1 VRVYQGL
8 AKKRWTLFSVFSM
21 FFGMKTK
28 PKVQVTEAEQK
39 VLDGIELRLIESK
52 EQERFD
58 QLIREQHYL
67 HSADWVGERLFYVA
81 EYKGAWLALLA
92 WTAAAHRLKGR
103 EAWIGWSEEQRRR
116 RLSLVANNARFLIL
130 PNAHYPNLASR
141 VMGMCLRRLSA
152 DWQTRYAHPI
162 VVVESFV
169 DGQLFR
175 GTSYKVSGWQ
185 QLGQTSGY
193 GRHGQDYYVK
203 HDRPK
208 QLWVKELIKGGC
220 RGLRADRL
228 RPKWAVVEEKIA
240 SRCTFTV
247 PQLHGMRNYFRQ
259 IHDWR
264 NRINFYPCESLLAVV
279 LCATLCGVTRGQR
292 DLAAFARTLTQAQ
305 RRALRF
311 RKSKKTGK
319 YPAPKETMFF
329 RLLSKIDPH
338 ELEEALLNCQ
348 KHVLG
353 PRSPEDELVAFDG
366 KTLRSGGGMEL
377 TSGYLVNTGRW
388 MGTEAVASKSNEIP
402 ATQRLLERM
411 DLSGQTAVL
420 DALHTQVDTA
430 RQIVQ
435 DCGGDYLLTVKG
447 NQKGLQK
454 TLQQL
459 WDGRKAAFPPS
470 TTHTT
475 GGSNP
480 GDQPRAH

>member
-1 VRVYQGL
+1 MSG
-8 AKKRWTLFSVFSM
+8 VFFM
-21 FFGMKTK
+21 LLGMKTK
-28 PKVQVTEAEQK
+28 HYAQVTALEQEI
-39 VLDGIELRLIESK
+39 LDGIGLRLIDSR

-58 QLIREQHYL
+58 HLIEEYHYL
-67 HSADWVGERLFYVA
+67 HTADWVGERLFYVA
-81 EYKGAWLALLA
+81 EYKGQWLALLA

-103 EAWIGWSEEQRRR
+103 EAWIGWDEEQRRR

-130 PNAHYPNLASR
+130 PDGHYPNLASR
-141 VMGMCLRRLSA
+141 VMGLCLKRLSA
-152 DWQTRYAHPI
+152 DWQARYAHPI
-162 VVVESFV
+162 VIVESFV

-185 QLGQTSGY
+185 QLGETGGY

-208 QLWVKELIKGGC
+208 QLWVRELVKGGR
-220 RGLRADRL
+220 RGLQAERL
-228 RPKWAVVEEKIA
+228 RPAWAMVEQKVQP
-240 SRCTFTV
+240 RCTFTV
-247 PQLHGMRNYFRQ
+247 PQLHGMRNYFGQ
-259 IHDWR
+259 VHDWR

-338 ELEEALLNCQ
+338 ELEQALLGCQ
-348 KHVLG
+348 EHVLG
-353 PRSPEDELVAFDG
+353 APEPDDKLVAFDG

-377 TSGYLVNTGRW
+377 ASGYSVATGRW
-388 MGTEAVASKSNEIP
+388 LGTEAVASKSNEIP
-402 ATQRLLERM
+402 AAQRLLERI

-430 RQIVQ
+430 HQIVQ
-435 DCGGDYLLTVKG
+435 DSGGDYLLTVKG
-447 NQKGLQK
+447 NQKGLHK
-454 TLQQL
+454 TLEQL
-459 WDGRKAAFPPS
+459 WDGHKVAFPPS
-470 TTHTT
+470 ETHTED
-475 GGSNP
+475 GPNAG
-480 GDQPRAH
+480 A